1 MIFEK
6 NDLVTDF
13 EEREKT
19 LRLSIREKE
28 KQFNEERNRLTKK
41 GEQLAKNLTDMQAKI
56 G

>member
-13 EEREKT
+13 EEREKM

-28 KQFNEERNRLTKK
+28 KLFNEERNKLTKK
-41 GEQLAKNLTDMQAKI
+41 AEQLAKDLADMQAKA